1 MDDDVVSLNRLMW
14 LVYPLRREKATRS
27 HLSMSQLSLSLYPT
41 TQCQLTLHLP
51 VASLTQTLDYIEVSR
66 QKVGE
71 EPTLDQLLLKL
82 TERKILNYSSNL

>member
-1 MDDDVVSLNRLMW
+1 
-14 LVYPLRREKATRS
+14 
-27 HLSMSQLSLSLYPT
+27 MSQLSLSLYPM
-41 TQCQLTLHLP
+41 TQCQLTLRHS

-82 TERKILNYSSNL
+82 TERKILNYSSSL